1 MGKYPLG
8 RREAV
13 KIAQAKAVSVGLEK
27 NDGRPHQ
34 LQLLAAFDPA
44 TNTYQ
49 VPINARDQEK
59 IAPDFA
65 IGLADRDAMIVTGA
79 NFQVMSVPVIDGSPV
94 FAAAIPVGHADA
106 RVFTGASTVDSKL
119 SEAQMINAFYMATFD
134 IQSGTKKRIEN
145 HSILPF
151 RRAGT
156 TQFSAAAVNEQN
168 GCEIEELGV
177 SIVFSGADNS
187 HLSIALK
194 CPYKSLIAGD
204 ATRKNYMLITLDGA
218 IIVNAVNKLFSGQ

>member
-79 NFQVMSVPVIDGSPV
+79 NFQVMSVPV
-94 FAAAIPVGHADA
+94 IPVGHADA